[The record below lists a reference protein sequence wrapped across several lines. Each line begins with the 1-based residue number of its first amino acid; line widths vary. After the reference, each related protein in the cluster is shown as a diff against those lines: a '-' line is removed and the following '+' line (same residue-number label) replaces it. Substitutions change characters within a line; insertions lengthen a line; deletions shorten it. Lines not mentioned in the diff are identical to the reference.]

1 MYQKYWVS
9 QILGIRN
16 IRYRVS
22 SSQSQIS
29 SKVLL
34 FIYCLTKPQYVFDYR
49 SLDQSRSKKNH
60 HEIDTTKDNS
70 EETAHIETEES
81 SNQKKITEYFLQQ
94 MRKES
99 ENGQKTNEREDIP
112 EEVDPTSTQ
121 QWIHDARERRLNEM
135 RSRINCDKCKFKTTS
150 MTALKLHENSNHKDK
165 KEHKNKNRIKCEE
178 CDKKFNKESTYKT
191 HMQKVHHD
199 KNVRKR
205 KQEGQHEN
213 SEDSNK

>member
-1 MYQKYWVS
+1 MY
-9 QILGIRN
+9 R
-16 IRYRVS
+16 
-22 SSQSQIS
+22 
-29 SKVLL
+29 
-34 FIYCLTKPQYVFDYR
+34 
-49 SLDQSRSKKNH
+49 KNDKEFPINNKENH
-60 HEIDTTKDNS
+60 QEIDTTKDNS
-70 EETAHIETEES
+70 EEIAHVESEES

-99 ENGQKTNEREDIP
+99 ENCQRRNEREDIP

-165 KEHKNKNRIKCEE
+165 KEHRNTNRIKCEE
-178 CDKKFNKESTYKT
+178 CDKKFNKESTFKT

-199 KNVRKR
+199 KNMRKRSTARISGESSFR

-213 SEDSNK
+213 SEDSSK